1 LLARDGARLA
11 NRRDNRQQ
19 VLVCRSATSRG
30 MPIVGSGKL
39 RSKGKPFVYP
49 NGARSERDCGEQL
62 REQQKLKQV
71 KPNTP
76 PDTAAEPT
84 GTRPKAA
91 EPKPQPEPSQRTV
104 AMRAKTETHR
114 QAAEA
119 HRAEA
124 AMIRQQSGLA
134 AKPST
139 PLSTGSSRPATPPS
153 AMGAKLQAVV
163 EEAVSEGL
171 ARAGVA
177 VGAAQVTAAT
187 EVVGASLGRAGLL
200 SEIGELKAL
209 REEIVRLAAENNSM
223 EVRQLKLENERLRE
237 ENARLQS
244 LHRRSVD
251 CERTLRKSLVERN
264 SIEERA
270 LANMEAAAQPIAD
283 VTPSRSLLEQIAES
297 NRQLQAQLAARAA

>member
-1 LLARDGARLA
+1 
-11 NRRDNRQQ
+11 
-19 VLVCRSATSRG
+19 
-30 MPIVGSGKL
+30 
-39 RSKGKPFVYP
+39 
-49 NGARSERDCGEQL
+49 
-62 REQQKLKQV
+62 
-71 KPNTP
+71 
-76 PDTAAEPT
+76 
-84 GTRPKAA
+84 
-91 EPKPQPEPSQRTV
+91 
-104 AMRAKTETHR
+104 
-114 QAAEA
+114 
-119 HRAEA
+119 
-124 AMIRQQSGLA
+124 MIRQQSGLA

-139 PLSTGSSRPATPPS
+139 PPSTGSSRPATPPS